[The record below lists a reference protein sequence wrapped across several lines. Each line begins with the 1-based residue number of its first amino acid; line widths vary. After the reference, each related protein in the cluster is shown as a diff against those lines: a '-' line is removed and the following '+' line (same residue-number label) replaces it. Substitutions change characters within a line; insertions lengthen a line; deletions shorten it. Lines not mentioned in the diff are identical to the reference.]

1 MARKKLDG
9 DLQAVATT
17 LAQASAQAD
26 AAADAVR
33 TALRAY
39 REAHDLTQAA
49 LAARLGVSR
58 VTVARVEVGLRKPS
72 AQLVRALEKLGGAK

>member
-1 MARKKLDG
+1 MARKRLDG
-9 DLQAVATT
+9 DLQTVATT
-17 LAQASAQAD
+17 LAQALSAAEQVPA
-26 AAADAVR
+26 
-33 TALRAY
+33 ALRAY